1 MREST
6 AVRLQSG
13 VRSRNLRL
21 VVGFAAAYA
30 LLLVANAVLPAVGGR
45 PEILAAIHTL
55 PPRLHT
61 PLMDASAQCAA
72 GVLRDHGL
80 TLYVDTAGEQPGSGT
95 LTLADVSCILR
106 ALGAPATVL
115 EEVGSAQNRPGIHNA
130 SWTGGGMLLPKGFD
144 LDGSFSAAWTFEP
157 RSGLDLVIVVYYELP
172 DVTIYQL
179 PAFQSRSGAGR

>member
-6 AVRLQSG
+6 AVRLRSG

-45 PEILAAIHTL
+45 PETLAAIHTL

-80 TLYVDTAGEQPGSGT
+80 TLYVDTAGD
-95 LTLADVSCILR
+95 TLADVSCILR
-106 ALGAPATVL
+106 ALHAPAAVL
-115 EEVGSAQNRPGIHNA
+115 EEVGAAQNRPGIHHA

-144 LDGSFSAAWTFEP
+144 LDGSLSAAWTFEP
-157 RSGLDLVIVVYYELP
+157 SSGLHLVVVVYYELP
-172 DVTIYQL
+172 DANVWL
-179 PAFQSRSGAGR
+179 PAIVARNGAGR